1 MTIARGP
8 SRARSD
14 GAAVA
19 RRNRITSV
27 AVRAACRCA
36 TGLGRAAGCRVP
48 ESGKRNIRAAPPPR
62 HLQQNRLFKKGK
74 VLFSQKRTHE
84 CLYVLVF
91 WSGPVA
97 ARAASR
103 LVYTVTTV
111 TRYALCTGSILCNVL
126 HMVHRMATTPLPC
139 CIATCDHAH
148 LISPRPLTHPS
159 NRSAAMDA
167 PDACSSSSPPALLLL
182 LLSSSPP
189 LQLYFFSAA
198 AAGVSFK
205 S

>member
-8 SRARSD
+8 SRAHSD

-19 RRNRITSV
+19 RRKIGSPVLQSV
-27 AVRAACRCA
+27 RPRARRDSGELPGAACRKA
-36 TGLGRAAGCRVP
+36 EYTRR
-48 ESGKRNIRAAPPPR
+48 PPR
-62 HLQQNRLFKKGK
+62 HLQQNRLFKRKEK
-74 VLFSQKRTHE
+74 CFFLRNVLMNV
-84 CLYVLVF
+84 Y
-91 WSGPVA
+91 SGRVRSPHA
-97 ARAASR
+97 QPLSR
-103 LVYTVTTV
+103 LYTVTTV